1 MSRHIPLFSHFFLL
15 LISDRLESGCLRPLA
30 PLNGEMFLLWSGLLI
45 QFRCKG
51 PQFRLIGP
59 AAVICRN
66 RTWTQDPPVCQ
77 LIQGKKKTALGAI
90 GRVHPSPIILLVIKL
105 SLGKERVFLLRDT
118 INFDYWEQSEMG
130 LALHSIASYSF
141 DKWQNMNRA
150 EVEITR
156 RISLKFDI
164 IFLLC
169 ALIVKKKKVRRQ
181 FRTVEFERPLTGS
194 TMDRPAD
201 GIT

>member
-1 MSRHIPLFSHFFLL
+1 MDAFRYAITIRKGSDEPSHSSFLSFFLL

-77 LIQGKKKTALGAI
+77 LIQGKKKNRI
-90 GRVHPSPIILLVIKL
+90 GRHWACPSISDYSLSHKIII
-105 SLGKERVFLLRDT
+105 GKGTSF
-118 INFDYWEQSEMG
+118 F
-130 LALHSIASYSF
+130 IARY
-141 DKWQNMNRA
+141 N
-150 EVEITR
+150 
-156 RISLKFDI
+156 
-164 IFLLC
+164 
-169 ALIVKKKKVRRQ
+169 Q
-181 FRTVEFERPLTGS
+181 FRLLGTVRNGFGSPL
-194 TMDRPAD
+194 DCELFF
-201 GIT
+201 